1 MIFCSGSFSNLLLGC
16 RDVLVFGVSLS
27 RPKHGQSVFLGVA
40 LSLSSPNAHRESP
53 IEYVSLPIFGVKVGP
68 LWVSWP
74 LATLEKMVPRINLGR
89 NVFKVICLN
98 LVSAT
103 VSSSPSKA
111 HGAQR
116 GPKGPRGPEGAPQSI
131 SRYVVKVF
139 V

>member
-1 MIFCSGSFSNLLLGC
+1 M
-16 RDVLVFGVSLS
+16 
-27 RPKHGQSVFLGVA
+27 A
-40 LSLSSPNAHRESP
+40 LSLSSLNAHRESP

-116 GPKGPRGPEGAPQSI
+116 GPKGPRGPEGAPKGPRGPEGPPQSI